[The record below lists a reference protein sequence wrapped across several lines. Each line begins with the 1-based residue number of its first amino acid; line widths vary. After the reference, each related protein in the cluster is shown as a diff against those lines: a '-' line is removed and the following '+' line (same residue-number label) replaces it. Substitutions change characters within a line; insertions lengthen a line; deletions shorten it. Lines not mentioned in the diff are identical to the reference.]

1 MSNLTNHSSHTVQPH
16 GHVRQEQVTCKER
29 RRLHMGKL
37 QMQHA
42 IFNCLT
48 CCVTM
53 VSDLHSER
61 GRTEL
66 WLRSSIT
73 LLGRLMFSAHSFSD
87 NVSHTSTV
95 CTRDMI
101 KHRYTTF
108 CILYEIY
115 FSAIFNYTSDLAINS
130 PDTLKDHISECVTS
144 FDTAGST
151 TVSQV
156 T

>member
-1 MSNLTNHSSHTVQPH
+1 MAMLGKNKL
-16 GHVRQEQVTCKER
+16 HVKKDVACTWGSYRCNTR
-29 RRLHMGKL
+29 YST
-37 QMQHA
+37 A
-42 IFNCLT
+42 STF
-48 CCVTM
+48 CVTM

-73 LLGRLMFSAHSFSD
+73 LFGWLMFSAHSFSD

-115 FSAIFNYTSDLAINS
+115 FSAISNYTSDLAINS